1 MVKKDTSKPP
11 CLFGATLVEAR
22 KRLGITQYRLAKL
35 SGISERYL
43 NFLEHGTV
51 EPRVTMVIRIGA
63 ALDIDPGELLNDMAL
78 RMTNQELLANEAP
91 TASIDQEDDELDGP
105 GM

>member
-1 MVKKDTSKPP
+1 MVKKNTPKSP
-11 CLFGATLVEAR
+11 CLFGAVLVQTR
-22 KRLGITQYRLAKL
+22 KRLGITQYRLAQL

-51 EPRVTMVIRIGA
+51 EPKVTMVIRIGT
-63 ALDIDPGELLNDMAL
+63 ALGIDPGELVSDVALEMA
-78 RMTNQELLANEAP
+78 NQQLLTSEAP
-91 TASIDQEDDELDGP
+91 SASIDQDDDEFDAP

>member
-63 ALDIDPGELLNDMAL
+63 ALDIDPGELLSDMAL
-78 RMTNQELLANEAP
+78 KMTNQQLLTSEAP
-91 TASIDQEDDELDGP
+91 TADQDDDECDAP

>member
-1 MVKKDTSKPP
+1 MVKKDQSKPP

-51 EPRVTMVIRIGA
+51 EPRVTMVIRIGV
-63 ALDIDPGELLNDMAL
+63 ALDIDPGELLSDMAL
-78 RMTNQELLANEAP
+78 KMTNQQLLTSEAS
-91 TASIDQEDDELDGP
+91 TASIDQDDDEFDAP